1 MGLSGREAAKKLGL
15 TQPALVKASKTGR
28 ITREPDG
35 TYDVEKVRKQ
45 LAQNSNALKRRT
57 SPKKAAAKGDNHQPD
72 AITGLIATP
81 ITEEAEPDSG
91 DRTLAEAQRQRE
103 WVRVEKDKLALER
116 ERAQL
121 APIGEINA
129 WVAGMVIRAREIL
142 LRIAPELKDRLAQQT
157 NPHECEKLVDFE
169 VRRALNELAE
179 FKPSIQ

>member
-15 TQPALVKASKTGR
+15 TQPALVKAAKTGR

-35 TYDVEKVRKQ
+35 TYEVEKVRKQ
-45 LAQNSNALKRRT
+45 LAKNSNALKRRT
-57 SPKKAAAKGDNHQPD
+57 SPKKTVEGDNQPD
-72 AITGLIATP
+72 SPITALITTP
-81 ITEEAEPDSG
+81 ITEEPDDTSG

-121 APIGEINA
+121 APIGQINA
-129 WVAGMVIRAREIL
+129 WVAGMIIRSREIL

-157 NPHECEKLVDFE
+157 NPHECEKLVDNE

-179 FKPSIQ
+179 FKPAA